1 MNRRLRLLKEK
12 LRSLRSLA
20 HEARLGACLAEL
32 RALVGRDYGALLVGQ
47 GGTARHHHMAN
58 RLRASDTETDL
69 RLYELLYRA
78 CARVAWI
85 ALGRQNLGLIEFEV
99 DRLFRTR
106 AFSSAERCSDTCR
119 KFLQRNPDY
128 TSVLLGSGAKKKS
141 KLLTK
146 SPAIQDFMHGVHS
159 CQIFTFSEKNVEKE
173 SQKMKLL
180 LAAQFSAEEQLSS
193 LGIPVG
199 ILGRQR
205 KDFDAMLV
213 PTDPLYDESV
223 KMFSAMR
230 GMYVLPGDLQCVHL
244 GASES
249 PDALPAAAGESLFE
263 QNQQAD
269 ERREAAKT
277 LWKSYMRKRMRP

>member
-119 KFLQRNPDY
+119 KFLQR
-128 TSVLLGSGAKKKS
+128 
-141 KLLTK
+141 
-146 SPAIQDFMHGVHS
+146 
-159 CQIFTFSEKNVEKE
+159 E